1 MTFNF
6 LENKLLKSIQL
17 GVKNGL
23 INEGFDLDDFDLD
36 DLNDITIKKTSKS
49 QIKQKIQNLEDSNTR
64 NTFSISKLFPIYF
77 SDIKLK
83 KFDSAKL
90 ISNKKGGHTLFDC
103 ADEFRL
109 YIGAYRDRGNY
120 ANVKKY
126 DENIKKM
133 LNLNLIQEMFD
144 IKKLQ
149 IYNIARNELF
159 KKKCANAIIFY
170 ILNYNFEEFNI
181 DNFAIAFKTYN
192 QFNNLYESILFDC
205 GYKNYEVNQ
214 LEDIHEEDMPYYEKI
229 QQTIIKD
236 YNDIIKNKDVVEF
249 IKNLMPKNV
258 YSDDEADRQIVF
270 NQIYHT
276 PDKGLY
282 IVNIDSNRTLYDCTS
297 VSFLS
302 GYVQY
307 QKLIDEHKESKKVY
321 NGDDSDFIQC
331 LKKNKVATRMLD
343 SFMTKIV
350 DIKNTNI
357 CCDES
362 DPSHKALCVFFNCTE
377 QHNSSRTVMF
387 TKPINLYR
395 KLYSIGN
402 KYLSEKDYD
411 FFKPITCEEAY
422 IHNNKN
428 IKLAIII
435 NNELLVSVI
444 NTELKINDISDSTLK
459 SYQTSQVYGNNSTL
473 GVMLIEDIRS
483 IYDKIELTRK
493 FKRYFK

>member
-1 MTFNF
+1 
-6 LENKLLKSIQL
+6 
-17 GVKNGL
+17 
-23 INEGFDLDDFDLD
+23 
-36 DLNDITIKKTSKS
+36 
-49 QIKQKIQNLEDSNTR
+49 
-64 NTFSISKLFPIYF
+64 
-77 SDIKLK
+77 
-83 KFDSAKL
+83 
-90 ISNKKGGHTLFDC
+90 
-103 ADEFRL
+103 
-109 YIGAYRDRGNY
+109 
-120 ANVKKY
+120 
-126 DENIKKM
+126 M
-133 LNLNLIQEMFD
+133 LNLNLIQELFD

-149 IYNIARNELF
+149 IYNIARTEAF
-159 KKKCANAIIFY
+159 KKKCANSIIFY

-192 QFNNLYESILFDC
+192 QFNNLYQYILLDSNR
-205 GYKNYEVNQ
+205 KYEANQ

-229 QQTIIKD
+229 QQAIIKD

-276 PDKGLY
+276 LDKGLY
-282 IVNIDSNRTLYDCTS
+282 IVNIDEYSSNNRKLYERTS

-307 QKLIDEHKESKKVY
+307 QKLIDEHKENKKAY
-321 NGDDSDFIQC
+321 NNDDNDFIQC

-362 DPSHKALCVFFNCTE
+362 DPPHKALCVFFNCAE
-377 QHNSSRTVMF
+377 RHNSSRTEMF

-402 KYLSEKDYD
+402 RYLPEKDYD
-411 FFKPITCEEAY
+411 FFNPITCDEAY
-422 IHNNKN
+422 MHNNKN

-444 NTELKINDISDSTLK
+444 NTELKIADISDSTLK
-459 SYQTSQVYGNNSTL
+459 SYQTSQVYGKNSTL

-483 IYDKIELTRK
+483 IYDRIELTRK